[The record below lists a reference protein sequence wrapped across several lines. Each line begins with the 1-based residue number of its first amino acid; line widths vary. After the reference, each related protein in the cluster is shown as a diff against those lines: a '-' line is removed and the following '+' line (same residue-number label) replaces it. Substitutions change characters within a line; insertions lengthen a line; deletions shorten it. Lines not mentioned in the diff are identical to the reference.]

1 MRHSP
6 ARAWN
11 VIYSYLIEG
20 MDKKDREKLD
30 SDLFRKPA
38 GSTRK
43 VSDKFDTELQK
54 AAAEYLKSLPPNFGQ
69 IDFKEDKGE
78 A

>member
-1 MRHSP
+1 MQRDP

-11 VIYSYLIEG
+11 VIYSFLTEN
-20 MDKKDREKLD
+20 MDKKDRDKLD
-30 SDLFRKPA
+30 SDLFRRPT

-54 AAAEYLKSLPPNFGQ
+54 AANEYLKSLPPNFGL
-69 IDFKEDKGE
+69 IDLKEEKGE